1 LIPFA
6 HWLPQKIKGKIYK
19 MFGRE
24 YWADI
29 NHLNLLTAKDFIS
42 LFPENFKVK
51 LYKQK
56 ILGFTSNLIAIVE
69 KS

>member
-1 LIPFA
+1 M
-6 HWLPQKIKGKIYK
+6 KK
-19 MFGRE
+19 RE